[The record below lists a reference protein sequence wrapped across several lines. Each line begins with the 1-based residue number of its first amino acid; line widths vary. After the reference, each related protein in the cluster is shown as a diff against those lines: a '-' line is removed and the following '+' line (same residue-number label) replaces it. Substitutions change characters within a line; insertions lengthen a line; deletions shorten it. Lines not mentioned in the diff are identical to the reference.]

1 MFINGQNYKLTTRYN
16 YTAQSKALF
25 DRATALGYSL
35 PSETTR
41 RQIDTLIRSLISN
54 GIWDKLD
61 DFYQYAYNDLSL
73 SNFSRI
79 NWKRP
84 FNAPAT
90 VNGGCIYTIQGWE
103 GNGIDGYLALN
114 NTRPDNSNYQ
124 FLNGGFG
131 GVMFKEPT
139 ISPNSVGRQFV
150 CATYAERMSIN
161 LTNGT
166 RQRIHSTS
174 NLNAST
180 PITNATQIG
189 LKYISM
195 TSLTERNWVSVGNPN
210 QLLTPS
216 NDVAD
221 IYGIDQAHF
230 ANVSFDYYN
239 NSGASCYLQ
248 GAALTYAETQTFR
261 SIYNSYLNN
270 IDLTQFA

>member
-1 MFINGQNYKLTTRYN
+1 MFNVNGQNYKLATRYN
-16 YTAQSKALF
+16 YTAQSKVLF
-25 DRATALGYSL
+25 DRATALGYAL
-35 PSETTR
+35 PSENTR
-41 RQIDTLIRSLISN
+41 RQIDTLIRALVSS

-84 FNAPAT
+84 FNMPAT
-90 VNGGCIYTIQGWE
+90 VNGGCLYTIQGWE

-131 GVMFKEPT
+131 GVMYKEPT
-139 ISPNSVGRQFV
+139 ISPNSVGRQFI
-150 CATYAERMSIN
+150 CAVYAERLSIN
-161 LTNGT
+161 LANGT
-166 RQRIHSTS
+166 RQRIHTTS
-174 NLNAST
+174 NLLTAT
-180 PITNATQIG
+180 TNATQIG

-195 TSLTERNWVSVGNPN
+195 TTTGERNWVSVGNPN
-210 QLLTPS
+210 QILTAS
-216 NDVAD
+216 NDVSD
-221 IYGIDQAHF
+221 IFNIDQAHF
-230 ANVSFDYYN
+230 ANVAFSYYN

-248 GAALTYAETQTFR
+248 GSALSYAETQTFR

-270 IDLTQFA
+270 IGLTQFA